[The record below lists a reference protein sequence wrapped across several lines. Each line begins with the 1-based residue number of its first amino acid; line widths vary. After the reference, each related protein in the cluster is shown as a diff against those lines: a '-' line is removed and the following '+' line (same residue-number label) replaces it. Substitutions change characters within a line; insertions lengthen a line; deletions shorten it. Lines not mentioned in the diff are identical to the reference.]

1 MIVMNGSV
9 RSNLWFSGFLFVGGV
24 FVSIFGYAMT
34 VIQADSVAESL
45 AQRIDVPVKVLL
57 GHLVE
62 LSGRSGTVQSV
73 VMSGPWFVLSV
84 VFAVR
89 GVMEYLES
97 DDEGEVV
104 DVIE

>member
-1 MIVMNGSV
+1 MKNRSV
-9 RSNLWFSGFLFVGGV
+9 RSNLWFSVFLFVGGV
-24 FVSIFGYAMT
+24 FVYVLGFAITAA
-34 VIQADSVAESL
+34 QADSL
-45 AQRIDVPVKVLL
+45 ADALSPRIHVPSKVLL

-62 LSGRSGTVQSV
+62 VLRWGSSLRSLL
-73 VMSGPWFVLSV
+73 MSGPWFLLSV

-97 DDEGEVV
+97 DEEVD